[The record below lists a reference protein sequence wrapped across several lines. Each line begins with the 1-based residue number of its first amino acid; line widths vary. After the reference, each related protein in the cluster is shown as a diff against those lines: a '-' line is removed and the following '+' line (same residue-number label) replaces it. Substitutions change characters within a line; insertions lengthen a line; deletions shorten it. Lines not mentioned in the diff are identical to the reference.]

1 MESIVEDKYVHHER
15 ALSASPITIKYSLSP
30 IPIPIR
36 LLSTRVSAR
45 GSARGEKT
53 EAPSSSRVAAGP
65 ETSRSTGRSSHGGE
79 TYRTSMDTAR
89 VYTVV
94 AALSAEKQSL
104 LAKLSLIDS
113 ALEAGKKKGAV
124 KPPRG

>member
-1 MESIVEDKYVHHER
+1 
-15 ALSASPITIKYSLSP
+15 
-30 IPIPIR
+30 
-36 LLSTRVSAR
+36 
-45 GSARGEKT
+45 
-53 EAPSSSRVAAGP
+53 
-65 ETSRSTGRSSHGGE
+65 
-79 TYRTSMDTAR
+79 MDTAR